1 MIKRGFLMPSLVVSY
16 SHSDEDIDR
25 TVDALRAT
33 LNVYRQALDGGIERL
48 LEGRPV
54 QPVFRPRN

>member
-1 MIKRGFLMPSLVVSY
+1 MPSLVVSF

-25 TVDALRAT
+25 TVEAVGEALA
-33 LNVYRQALDGGIERL
+33 VYRRALDDGIERF